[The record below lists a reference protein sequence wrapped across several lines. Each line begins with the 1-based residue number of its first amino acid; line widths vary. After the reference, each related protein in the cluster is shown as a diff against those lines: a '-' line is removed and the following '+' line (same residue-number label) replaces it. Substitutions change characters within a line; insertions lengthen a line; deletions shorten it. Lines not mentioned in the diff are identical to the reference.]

1 MSRSNQIG
9 EDRWIAGRAEKW
21 HSSIEGSDLWQ
32 VSNNQD
38 GFTMVR
44 RGVGN
49 TYVYYV
55 TGVRRSQSEGLRRY
69 GYIVVQEGQAE
80 RDGQQQRRC
89 DNGEARDEKQKM
101 KGWRLID
108 ERAPAFAQRL
118 AEAFARRRALA

>member
-55 TGVRRSQSEGLRRY
+55 TRVRRSQSEGLGRY

-80 RDGQQQRRC
+80 RDGEQQRRC
-89 DNGEARDEKQKM
+89 GKVRRELRD
-101 KGWRLID
+101 
-108 ERAPAFAQRL
+108 
-118 AEAFARRRALA
+118 RR